1 MLNSQEA
8 LVGMYSAMMQEIQK
22 GIEDIKKH
30 ERKMVEITRSGK
42 IVSRPFSLTEKTEEV
57 PADR

>member
-1 MLNSQEA
+1 M
-8 LVGMYSAMMQEIQK
+8 GMYSAMMQEIQK

-42 IVSRPFSLTEKTEEV
+42 IVSRPFSLTEKTEEA